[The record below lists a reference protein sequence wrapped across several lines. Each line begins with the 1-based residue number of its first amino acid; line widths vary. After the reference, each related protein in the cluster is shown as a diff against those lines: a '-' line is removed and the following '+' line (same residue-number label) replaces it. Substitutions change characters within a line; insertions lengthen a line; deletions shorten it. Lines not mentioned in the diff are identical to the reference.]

1 MGHTL
6 PPLSYQFKIER
17 QLFSEMRRALLLRND
32 KALFDDLWN
41 KAEFHMPAADKAKHP
56 LPIFSIAL
64 CMNLEQE
71 KSIFNLEQKNLQQ
84 DRFTHQLQEQCE
96 RHAEEITRLKGQLE
110 ALLSEMEELRLGL
123 RAELIEILYPND
135 VS

>member
-6 PPLSYQFKIER
+6 PPLSYQFKVER

-71 KSIFNLEQKNLQQ
+71 KSIFNLEQKNVEQ
-84 DRFTHQLQEQCE
+84 DQLIHQLQELCE
-96 RHAEEITRLKGQLE
+96 VNADQIARLKGEIE
-110 ALLSEMEELRLGL
+110 ALQSEMEELRLGL
-123 RAELIEILYPND
+123 REELIEILYPSY
-135 VS
+135 VP

>member
-32 KALFDDLWN
+32 KVLFDDMWN

-71 KSIFNLEQKNLQQ
+71 KSIFLLEQKNLQQ
-84 DRFTHQLQEQCE
+84 DQIIL
-96 RHAEEITRLKGQLE
+96 QLE
-110 ALLSEMEELRLGL
+110 EKQKMDTAEIAQLKDQIDALHEEMEQRSLKLR
-123 RAELIEILYPND
+123 EEFIEILYPNY